1 MPVLEIR
8 HRTGRIETRELSKET
23 PLLVG
28 QLASNDIR
36 IEADG
41 VAPIHCRIS
50 WKRKYF
56 EVSAVS
62 AEGVQH
68 NGSTVRREVLS
79 PGDGLRVG
87 DVDIVLLDQPAGAPM
102 NAALPPAPA
111 DAAPDE
117 RRSTLPS
124 QYELQAI
131 SEDSL
136 PVRSFHQSSLFT
148 QDAEKEKPG
157 ASQSPSPVRK
167 KDPHEEEPG
176 ERRAGMRRVAQ
187 VILDLDELAQQE
199 KKSPPLEPPEAESP
213 SRPSAA

>member
-56 EVSAVS
+56 EVSAVC

-68 NGSTVRREVLS
+68 NGSTVRQEVLS
-79 PGDGLRVG
+79 PGDVLRVG
-87 DVDIVLLDQPAGAPM
+87 DVDIVLLDQAPRAPM
-102 NAALPPAPA
+102 NSALPPAAAPPA

-117 RRSTLPS
+117 RRSLLPS

-136 PVRSFHQSSLFT
+136 PVRSFHQSSLF
-148 QDAEKEKPG
+148 
-157 ASQSPSPVRK
+157 
-167 KDPHEEEPG
+167 
-176 ERRAGMRRVAQ
+176 
-187 VILDLDELAQQE
+187 
-199 KKSPPLEPPEAESP
+199 
-213 SRPSAA
+213 